1 MNMKAIP
8 AALAAILG
16 TSASFSAIADDHSH
30 EANWYG
36 RINTAV
42 SYESRDGDNADS
54 VDIKNI
60 SSRFGV
66 KGSEDLGNGLS
77 AVYRYEFGVAS
88 DIADVQD
95 NNRLSYVGLSGSF
108 GTVTLGRVWSAAF
121 NSVGTIMDVSQNVGG
136 DAYNGLYR
144 VSNALSYAVNAGP
157 VALQADL
164 VLDGDNPN
172 SENVDQWNI
181 GATLNAGPVTVAA
194 TYVDSDGGDADDSNY
209 FGLAGR
215 FNLESI
221 WFGAGLSASDDGTVD
236 DAQGI
241 ALLAGG
247 SAGDFGWWVSL
258 ENIQDDDAG
267 LDDDIIN
274 FNVSRFLS
282 KNARVYIEGA
292 FNDAAA
298 EGADKTEILLGVR
311 KDF

>member
-1 MNMKAIP
+1 MNKKLI
-8 AALAAILG
+8 
-16 TSASFSAIADDHSH
+16 AIAVASTFATPTLVMAEG

-42 SYESRDGDNADS
+42 SFVSRDGDNADS

-172 SENVDQWNI
+172 SDGVDQWNI
-181 GATLNAGPVTVAA
+181 GGTFSAGALSIAA
-194 TYVDSDGGDADDSNY
+194 TYVDTQGDDAMVADSDYTGVA
-209 FGLAGR
+209 AR
-215 FNLESI
+215 FNLENMWI
-221 WFGAGLSASDDGTVD
+221 GAGYSDSDDGSADNATGV
-236 DAQGI
+236 

-282 KNARVYIEGA
+282 KTARVYIEGA
-292 FNDAAA
+292 INDAK
-298 EGADKTEILLGVR
+298 ADDGDVTEILLGVR